1 MDTTLTADSTETE
14 AAVEVMEQVVE
25 GMTLSKVLYGIL
37 LLAICVAVVKV
48 VTLLADR
55 TMRRLKVE
63 PTVHKF
69 ARSSLEVL
77 LWLAAAV
84 VMASYLGLPVNSMV
98 ALVGVVG
105 VALSLSLQGSLSN
118 LAGGITIMV
127 TRPFAVG
134 DYVEAGDAAG
144 TVAEIGLVYTK
155 LKTIDNK
162 LIYIPNGEVSSEVIT
177 NYSAQDKRRV
187 DLTFS
192 VSYDVDPEQVK
203 ETIRQVVERLCV
215 PQSGARAA
223 GGHLP
228 PGRQNRSG
236 HL

>member
-105 VALSLSLQGSLSN
+105 VALSLSLQGSLLGRWPVKQQVVS
-118 LAGGITIMV
+118 LFTLRLLPCRFKILVSAIAMAGSYLIV
-127 TRPFAVG
+127 VYP
-134 DYVEAGDAAG
+134 AGQVNG
-144 TVAEIGLVYTK
+144 NRTFVFSKIGLAFLVGPC
-155 LKTIDNK
+155 IIEDREN
-162 LIYIPNGEVSSEVIT
+162 N
-177 NYSAQDKRRV
+177 
-187 DLTFS
+187 
-192 VSYDVDPEQVK
+192 
-203 ETIRQVVERLCV
+203 
-215 PQSGARAA
+215 
-223 GGHLP
+223 
-228 PGRQNRSG
+228 
-236 HL
+236 